1 MIKAISASPGFPMT
15 QVAFGSDTRT
25 VGGLLLSNQPDRI
38 VVPTFQRGYSW
49 QKEHVKEFW
58 DDVTGENTSQ
68 YFLGP
73 IVVMRQ
79 DGGVIELLD
88 GQQRLA
94 TATILFS
101 VLRDI
106 AHAQNTVEA
115 GDFAAYLQRD
125 FIIGENRVRRIQLG
139 ELDDSYFHDTIQRR
153 EPIERKPTVATHR
166 HIKAARTFLFDMVSA
181 AISGKNSVD
190 ALEYLTKIKYI
201 LRDDL
206 VLTCITVA
214 SDGNAFQIFET
225 LNDRGLRLS
234 IPDLLL
240 NYLMRKAL
248 DPDRKLIRKAW
259 DGMVTSMGNKYNI
272 SKFIRHLWVSKYG
285 DVKKDMFS
293 VMRSKI
299 ESDSIK
305 SLDFVSMCSEECRNY
320 IAIVSYSEDQLG
332 PSAAY
337 VKSLLQSFDANSP
350 LPLLLSAFK
359 VYNQS
364 DFSTIVKW
372 ALVFV
377 VRSSGFLRSD
387 SSVLETVFYSLAREI
402 REIPTDDSKAKRE
415 KLGEIKE
422 RLRRASPSDEQI
434 VATAKKMFLH
444 PDCAEY
450 ITRRIADLVESPT
463 KESGSKEESNLEHIY
478 PQSPEENEWGGPSN
492 QQVLEPYVWHIGN
505 LVMLGKRLNTEAG
518 NKEYPLKRA
527 IYRKSGLT
535 VVEELVKD
543 YDHWDKETIEDRAQ
557 RLMKRIVQI
566 WSFDNPSRI

>member
-1 MIKAISASPGFPMT
+1 MT
-15 QVAFGSDTRT
+15 QMAFGSDTRT
-25 VGGLLLSNQPDRI
+25 VGALLLSNQPDRI
-38 VVPTFQRGYSW
+38 EVPTFQRGYSW

-73 IVVMRQ
+73 IVIMRK
-79 DGGVIELLD
+79 DGGIIELLD

-106 AHAQNTVEA
+106 AHSLNTTDA

-139 ELDDSYFHDTIQRR
+139 ELDDSYFHDTIQAR
-153 EPIERKPTVATHR
+153 EPIERKATLATHR
-166 HIKAARTFLFDMVSA
+166 NIKAARAFLSEMVTA
-181 AISGKNSVD
+181 AITRKNSVD
-190 ALEYLTKIKYI
+190 ALEELTKIKNI

-240 NYLMRKAL
+240 NYLMRKAP

-259 DGMVTSMGNKYNI
+259 DGMLTAMGSKYNI
-272 SKFIRHLWVSKYG
+272 AKFIRHLWVSRYG

-293 VMRSKI
+293 VMRKKI
-299 ESDSIK
+299 ETDSIS
-305 SLDFVSMCSEECRNY
+305 SLDFVSLCAEECRNY
-320 IAIVSYSEDQLG
+320 IAIVSYSDDSLG
-332 PSAAY
+332 GSASY

-350 LPLLLSAFK
+350 LPLLLSALK
-359 VYNQS
+359 VYDQV
-364 DFSTIVKW
+364 DFTTIVKW

-402 REIPTDDSKAKRE
+402 REIPTSDPKAKKA

-434 VATAKKMFLH
+434 IATAKKMVLH

-450 ITRRIADLVESPT
+450 VARKLAELMETKT
-463 KESGSKEESNLEHIY
+463 KETELNESTLEHIY
-478 PQSPEENEWGGPSN
+478 PQNPEGSEWGGANN
-492 QQVLEPYVWHIGN
+492 QELLDPFLFHIGN
-505 LVMLGKRLNTEAG
+505 LVMLGKRLNGEAG
-518 NKEYPLKRA
+518 NKEYQSKIP
-527 IYRKSGLT
+527 IYSRS
-535 VVEELVKD
+535 ELAAVKEIVD
-543 YDHWDKETIEDRAQ
+543 TYPNWDKKTIEDRAQ
-557 RLMKRIVQI
+557 KLMPRVLSI
-566 WSFDNPSRI
+566 WNFDNPSRT